1 MVVFFAR
8 FARLSGQ
15 TVEAT
20 GDLRNYTDAGSVSP
34 YATEAMTWAVET
46 GLIEGMT
53 EHTLNP
59 QGTSTRRRP
68 LSILCSYCTML
79 G

>member
-1 MVVFFAR
+1 
-8 FARLSGQ
+8 
-15 TVEAT
+15 
-20 GDLRNYTDAGSVSP
+20 
-34 YATEAMTWAVET
+34 MTWAVET

-59 QGTSTRRRP
+59 KGTSTRAQAAT
-68 LSILCSYCTML
+68 ILMRYCTML